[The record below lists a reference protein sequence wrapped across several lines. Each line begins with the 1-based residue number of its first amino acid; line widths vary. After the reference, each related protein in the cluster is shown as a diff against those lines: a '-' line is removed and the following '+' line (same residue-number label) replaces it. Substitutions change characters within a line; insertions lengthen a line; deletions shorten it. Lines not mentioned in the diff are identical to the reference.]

1 MRSKSSYPTI
11 LVTISFL
18 LLVLLGFGTV
28 FWCQFAGGCKFGKYQ
43 AKVTLTDAQTQE
55 PLANMVLMPTS
66 RSGTPGIA
74 NNIQKGQTVTTD
86 NKGQAIIEFSRVFDS
101 ALTIDVFSESPK
113 TRSMFG
119 FTFYLKDIREHT
131 TLSDI
136 DTQYFYSEGRDKG
149 EIKLVLEVGD
159 WSLF

>member
-1 MRSKSSYPTI
+1 MRSKFMHIIATIVSVSY
-11 LVTISFL
+11 L
-18 LLVLLGFGTV
+18 LLLSFGMV
-28 FWCQFAGGCKFGKYQ
+28 AWCQFFGGCKFGKYQ
-43 AKVTLTDAQTQE
+43 AKVTLTDAKTQE
-55 PLANMVLMPTS
+55 PLTNMVLTPTS

-74 NNIQKGQTVTTD
+74 NNVEKGQPVITD
-86 NKGQAIIEFSRVFDS
+86 SKGQASIEFSRVFDS
-101 ALTIDVFSESPK
+101 ALTIEAFSEFPK

-119 FTFYLKDIREHT
+119 FAFYLKDIREHT